1 MGQRKKPKKYSKMN
15 YQQKE
20 MYVKDQIKE
29 LGGEAVYYLDSG
41 GRGSASTGMFDLE
54 ESQEVLQKLAN
65 NDYDRRESLKYGV
78 DSGDKRFKDLNP
90 SEGFNSMNAL
100 VNTDRAINK
109 YGYNQLGH
117 KNMSSDADYAA
128 VSNSLFNKS
137 RDKFAESI
145 RPDIPAE
152 APVEQANPRAEDLE
166 PFDFEYSDKV
176 QGAKDRIDKYES
188 DVRSGVSIFNK
199 DNIRPV
205 SSDDQAAATDSFL
218 DIYKADLLD
227 AANLKENKA
236 RNLNNAMDTVASYRS
251 KFMS

>member
-20 MYVKDQIKE
+20 LYVKDQLKK
-29 LGGEAVYYLDSG
+29 LGQDAAYYQNSG
-41 GRGSASTGMFDLE
+41 DRGNASTGFFDLQ
-54 ESQEVLQKLAN
+54 ESEKKLRSAAN

-78 DSGDKRFKDLNP
+78 DSGDKRFKGLDA
-90 SEGFNSMNAL
+90 SSGFNSMNAL
-100 VNTDRAINK
+100 VNTDRAISK
-109 YGYNQLGH
+109 YGSNKLGH
-117 KNMSSDADYAA
+117 KNMSSDADFAA
-128 VSNSLFNKS
+128 VSDSLFNKS
-137 RDKFAESI
+137 REKLAESI
-145 RPDIPAE
+145 SAIKQAN
-152 APVEQANPRAEDLE
+152 APVEQANPKPENLE

-176 QGAKDRIDKYES
+176 QGAKDRINEYETA
-188 DVRSGVSIFNK
+188 VRSGESIFNQ
-199 DNIRPV
+199 DNTRPV
-205 SSDDQAAATDSFL
+205 AGDDQAAATDSFL